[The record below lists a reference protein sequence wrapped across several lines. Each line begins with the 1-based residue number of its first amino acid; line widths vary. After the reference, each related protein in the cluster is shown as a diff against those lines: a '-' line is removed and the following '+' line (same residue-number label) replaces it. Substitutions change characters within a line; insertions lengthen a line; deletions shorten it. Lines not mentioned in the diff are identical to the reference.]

1 MYKVWWFSEL
11 TPEYKLLEEKMFDL
25 IKKNYRQFWYT
36 PIETPSVEKNE
47 VLTAKWWGEV
57 KNQIFWLYWLAQ
69 WTEDLKDYSLR
80 YDLTIPF
87 SRYIVDYR
95 WELAFPFKRSQ
106 IWKVWRWERQQR
118 WRSKEFYQADIDV
131 IWENNIL
138 KDYLFYDAEV
148 INVAFLTLSNIF
160 NEFWIDPRLKININ
174 NRKIISWFISSLNL
188 TEKLTDISIIIDK
201 KDKISTEKFLLDMTE
216 ITNNP
221 DISKKILD
229 FCNYDIWWKKLETIK
244 TEFSINN
251 EEFDKWISELSEV
264 FKYLYL
270 LWLPK
275 EKIKVNFSIIRWLA
289 YYTWTVFETFLEKD
303 LSLGSIWSGWRYENL
318 TNFIDPSTSFSWV
331 WFSIWVTRLEEYLF
345 EKIDKNLLQ
354 KTTSDY
360 LVINFEETF
369 EQSIALFNTLI
380 NSWKNLEIYPEPDK
394 LQKQFKYADKK
405 GIKYCLILWEQELK
419 NWVYVIKDMIKGESR
434 EIRL

>member
-229 FCNYDIWWKKLETIK
+229 FCNYDIWWKK
-244 TEFSINN
+244 
-251 EEFDKWISELSEV
+251 
-264 FKYLYL
+264 
-270 LWLPK
+270 
-275 EKIKVNFSIIRWLA
+275 
-289 YYTWTVFETFLEKD
+289 
-303 LSLGSIWSGWRYENL
+303 
-318 TNFIDPSTSFSWV
+318 
-331 WFSIWVTRLEEYLF
+331 TR
-345 EKIDKNLLQ
+345 NH
-354 KTTSDY
+354 
-360 LVINFEETF
+360 
-369 EQSIALFNTLI
+369 
-380 NSWKNLEIYPEPDK
+380 
-394 LQKQFKYADKK
+394 
-405 GIKYCLILWEQELK
+405 K
-419 NWVYVIKDMIKGESR
+419 NWVFY
-434 EIRL
+434 